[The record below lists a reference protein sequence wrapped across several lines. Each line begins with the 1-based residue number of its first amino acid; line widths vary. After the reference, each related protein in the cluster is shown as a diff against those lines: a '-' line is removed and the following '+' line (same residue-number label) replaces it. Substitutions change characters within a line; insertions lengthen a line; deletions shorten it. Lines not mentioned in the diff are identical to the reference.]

1 MQTNSITD
9 IASKLKQ
16 ARTNK
21 GLTLDDMQILTG
33 LNRQT
38 IVNIELG
45 RNVKIT
51 SLLLFAD
58 KVGVRIE
65 II

>member
-1 MQTNSITD
+1 MANDLSKL
-9 IASKLKQ
+9 AAKLKQ
-16 ARTNK
+16 ARTDK
-21 GLTLDDMQILTG
+21 GLTLDDMQLLTG

-45 RNVKIT
+45 RNVKIS

-58 KVGVRIE
+58 KVGVLITAA
-65 II
+65 